1 MWIWHLLESTASK
14 VPTAGGSTVSFR
26 ALSQNKSSVS
36 LCVVL
41 ESVPLRRE
49 KYKPRPQNRV
59 LLPLEGSFQNLR
71 RATLFFHMGINLSLS
86 FRSEQSKCSQA
97 AVKFHYHSRKI
108 RALCGALF

>member
-1 MWIWHLLESTASK
+1 MWIWHLLASK
-14 VPTAGGSTVSFR
+14 VPTAGGSTVPFR

-49 KYKPRPQNRV
+49 KYKPRPQNRALV
-59 LLPLEGSFQNLR
+59 PLEGSFQNFR
-71 RATLFFHMGINLSLS
+71 RVTLFFHMGINLSLS
-86 FRSEQSKCSQA
+86 FWSEQSKCSQA